1 MKNYLLLSR
10 VSVHNANAMSSI
22 FTIGVPAM
30 TAWLGAM
37 HALERNLGER
47 CDQFLSDIRFTQMAV
62 SYHKTSLQT
71 IRKNGIGY
79 IVMTANPLVVD
90 KKKSSK
96 DNYIFKRAP
105 LLEEPR
111 IHLLVSLLI
120 EVEGADGNNM
130 ELLEQ
135 AVKEILPRMK
145 MAGGDI
151 LDTGRIKVMRIDE
164 DNPISVRKVI
174 STLMPGYIPI
184 ERRDLM
190 EAKELEGKDSLDRL
204 LHYLK
209 VHQTAEK
216 DESGK
221 ITGWKYEK
229 AAAGWIVPLAVGFKG
244 LSPLGKV
251 KNQRDP
257 DTPHRFA
264 ESIVTLGEF
273 KMAHRFRDIDGMM
286 WHYAYE
292 KTNQLY
298 LCKNKE

>member
-1 MKNYLLLSR
+1 
-10 VSVHNANAMSSI
+10 
-22 FTIGVPAM
+22 
-30 TAWLGAM
+30 
-37 HALERNLGER
+37 
-47 CDQFLSDIRFTQMAV
+47 
-62 SYHKTSLQT
+62 
-71 IRKNGIGY
+71 
-79 IVMTANPLVVD
+79 
-90 KKKSSK
+90 
-96 DNYIFKRAP
+96 
-105 LLEEPR
+105 
-111 IHLLVSLLI
+111 
-120 EVEGADGNNM
+120 M

-151 LDTGRIKVMRIDE
+151 LDVGKIQVMRIDVN
-164 DNPISVRKVI
+164 DRKAVKKVI
-174 STLMPGYIPI
+174 FSLMPGYVPI
-184 ERRDLM
+184 ERKDLM
-190 EAKELEGKDSLDRL
+190 EAAELERKDSLDRL

-209 VHQTAEK
+209 VYQTAEK

-229 AAAGWIVPLAVGFKG
+229 AAAGWIAPLAVGFKG

-273 KMAHRFRDIDGMM
+273 KMAHRFRDIDEMM

-292 KTNQLY
+292 ETNQLY

>member
-1 MKNYLLLSR
+1 
-10 VSVHNANAMSSI
+10 
-22 FTIGVPAM
+22 
-30 TAWLGAM
+30 
-37 HALERNLGER
+37 
-47 CDQFLSDIRFTQMAV
+47 
-62 SYHKTSLQT
+62 
-71 IRKNGIGY
+71 
-79 IVMTANPLVVD
+79 
-90 KKKSSK
+90 
-96 DNYIFKRAP
+96 
-105 LLEEPR
+105 
-111 IHLLVSLLI
+111 
-120 EVEGADGNNM
+120 M

-151 LDTGRIKVMRIDE
+151 LDVGKIQVMRIDVN
-164 DNPISVRKVI
+164 DRKAVKKVI
-174 STLMPGYIPI
+174 FSLMPGYVPI
-184 ERRDLM
+184 ERKDLM
-190 EAKELEGKDSLDRL
+190 EAAELERKDSLDRL

-209 VHQTAEK
+209 VYQTAEK

-229 AAAGWIVPLAVGFKG
+229 AATGWIVPLAVGFKG

>member
-1 MKNYLLLSR
+1 MKAYLLISHLR
-10 VSVHNANAMSSI
+10 IHNANAMSSTL
-22 FTIGVPAM
+22 TIGVPAM
-30 TAWLGAM
+30 TAWLGAV
-37 HALERNLGER
+37 HALERKLGER
-47 CDQFLSDIRFTQMAV
+47 RELALEGIRLVKTAV
-62 SYHKTSLQT
+62 SYHKTNLQIYKGPGDYVNSLV
-71 IRKNGIGY
+71 G
-79 IVMTANPLVVD
+79 TANPLNEKGERPSFIED
-90 KKKSSK
+90 
-96 DNYIFKRAP
+96 A
-105 LLEEPR
+105 R
-111 IHLLVSLLI
+111 IERV
-120 EVEGADGNNM
+120 DGNNM

-135 AVKEILPRMK
+135 SVKEILPRMK

-151 LDTGRIKVMRIDE
+151 LDTGKIKVMRIDE
-164 DNPISVRKVI
+164 DNLISVRKVI
-174 STLMPGYIPI
+174 SNLMPGYIPI

-216 DESGK
+216 DEFGK
-221 ITGWKYEK
+221 VTDWKYEK
-229 AAAGWIVPLAVGFKG
+229 VAAGWIVPLAVGFKG

-273 KMAHRFRDIDGMM
+273 KMAHRFRDIDEMM

-292 KTNQLY
+292 ETNQLY

>member
-1 MKNYLLLSR
+1 MKAYLLISHLR
-10 VSVHNANAMSSI
+10 IHNANAMSSTL
-22 FTIGVPAM
+22 TIGVPAM
-30 TAWLGAM
+30 TAWLGAV
-37 HALERNLGER
+37 HALERKLGER
-47 CDQFLSDIRFTQMAV
+47 REPALEGIRLVKTAV
-62 SYHKTSLQT
+62 SYHKTNLQIYKGPGDYVNSLV
-71 IRKNGIGY
+71 G
-79 IVMTANPLVVD
+79 MANPLNEKGERPSFIED
-90 KKKSSK
+90 
-96 DNYIFKRAP
+96 A
-105 LLEEPR
+105 R
-111 IHLLVSLLI
+111 IHLSVSLLI
-120 EVEGADGNNM
+120 EAERVDGNNM

-151 LDTGRIKVMRIDE
+151 LDVGKIQVMRIDVN
-164 DNPISVRKVI
+164 DRKAVKKVI
-174 STLMPGYIPI
+174 FSLMPGYVPI
-184 ERRDLM
+184 ERKDLM
-190 EAKELEGKDSLDRL
+190 EAAELERKDSLDRL

-209 VHQTAEK
+209 VYQTAEK